1 MGKPIDF
8 DMEKLREWYF
18 EEKAS
23 LAEIARRCGCSSN
36 HLTKKLKEFGM
47 YIPDKERI
55 RICQKEA
62 TYENLYYEYI
72 KCGKSWEELQEI
84 FGYSEVWLRRKIR
97 SFDIHRTT
105 EQIQERMKQTSL
117 EKYGTEWAN
126 SSDEIL
132 TKRKETC
139 RKKYGADSFFASEQ
153 GRKVKEES
161 TMRKYGVSNVFL
173 LPETQAKAQETKK
186 EKYPNYESR
195 ASIRAKTNETSL
207 KKYGTL
213 FPQQSKEVKQKMRDS
228 TMEKYGVTNWRK
240 TLSTPLS
247 LRVLSSKENLEEF
260 ILSQENRIS
269 VNLSKTLG
277 CGHSTFLKAVR
288 KYSLDNLVDY
298 WHSEPEHELREFI
311 VSLGIKQELSRT
323 IIFPYEIDIYCPE
336 YQIGIEFD
344 GNYYHSELKKSQK
357 YHQIKSNLAKDKDI
371 FLFHVFEYDWR
382 NPNKKEYIKNTLKR
396 LFGSSF
402 LTGIRLQDCVIRDA
416 NEKEAKNFLSKNYP
430 CAAPEGGV
438 YVSLEINDVPIYLAR
453 FTQNGTNHYLKGFFY
468 AGDAFVAGGEKAIV
482 DYYIANHCKESS
494 LFYISD
500 AATISPEFCKEIG
513 FVNFV
518 KQTEPGFVWTNGQFE
533 VLDQGEATDEEML
546 AQNNYRIYDCGKNIW
561 SH

>member
-8 DMEKLREWYF
+8 DMEKLKEWYF

-36 HLTKKLKEFGM
+36 HLVKKLKEFGM

-55 RICQKEA
+55 RTCQKEA

-72 KCGKSWEELQEI
+72 ECGKSWEELQEI
-84 FGYSEVWLRRKIR
+84 FGYSEVWLRRRIR
-97 SFDIHRTT
+97 SLGIHRTT

-117 EKYGTEWAN
+117 DKYGTEWAN
-126 SSDEIL
+126 SSEEIL
-132 TKRKETC
+132 AKRRDTC
-139 RKKYGADSFFASEQ
+139 QKKYGANSFFASEQ
-153 GRKVKEES
+153 GKKIKEES
-161 TMRKYGVSNVFL
+161 TMQKYGVSNVFF
-173 LPETQAKAQETKK
+173 LPEMQAKAQETKK
-186 EKYPNYESR
+186 EKYPDYESR
-195 ASIRAKTNETSL
+195 TSIRVKTSETSL

-213 FPQQSKEVKQKMRDS
+213 FPQQSEEVKKKMRDS
-228 TMEKYGVTNWRK
+228 TMERYGVTNWGK
-240 TLSTPLS
+240 TKSTQLS
-247 LRVLSSKENLEEF
+247 LHALSSKENLEEF

-277 CGHSTFLKAVR
+277 CGHSTFLKAVH
-288 KYSLDNLVDY
+288 KYALDNLVDY

-311 VSLGIKQELSRT
+311 VSLGIKQELSRV

-344 GNYYHSELKKSQK
+344 GNYYHSELKKSHE
-357 YHQIKSNLAKDKDI
+357 YHQTKSNLAKGKDI

-382 NPNKKEYIKNTLKR
+382 NPDKKEYIKNILKR
-396 LFGSSF
+396 LFGSNF
-402 LTGIRLQDCVIRDA
+402 LTGTQLRDYTIRHVD
-416 NEKEAKNFLSKNYP
+416 EKEARSFLSKSYP
-430 CAAPEGGV
+430 WTVPEGGV
-438 YVSLEINDVPIYLAR
+438 YVALEIDGVPIYLAR
-453 FTQNGTNHYLKGFFY
+453 FTQNGTNHYLEGFFY

-482 DYYIANHCKESS
+482 DYYIVNHSKESS

-518 KQTEPGFVWTNGQFE
+518 EQTEPDFIWTNGNCE
-533 VLDQGEATDEEML
+533 VLEQGEATDKEML

-561 SH
+561 SR